1 VIFHCFLICNI
12 ISGGDNM
19 SKFSGIVKSLKKGAR
34 QADEIMQGGLGK
46 AGTRAELIKN
56 TTVSLKSNMTASQA
70 VKSGGNSALK
80 EAFETSTKVVKA
92 NTAERALNRTAYNG
106 NSAVKASREIIENK
120 RTNRVIDGH
129 NAKQRSVEMQTIL
142 NNVKDQHAT
151 INVDGSR
158 AAERARGF
166 DNAVNN
172 VRRTKEWQSR
182 TSYNPD
188 TVSVGLNNYNSG
200 AQASQMIIN
209 TPQTTSAPNP
219 NKAQQIYHR
228 VTNNPNTEPNINPDV
243 EPNFGFDTTVN
254 QNPKINAQ
262 PNVEPNFGFDTR
274 SGGSSSANS
283 QSNSGP
289 RTEKPKSNPQ
299 QQAEQQ
305 ARGSFTD
312 SRVFGYAKDTLF
324 GGAIDSYNNIKNTD
338 MGIFESISAAH
349 RNDDGSL
356 NIRRAAGS
364 FVAASAAARVASGG
378 GAYKDRYGNPNL
390 IGVPFI

>member
-1 VIFHCFLICNI
+1 
-12 ISGGDNM
+12 M
-19 SKFSGIVKSLKKGAR
+19 SKYSGIVKSLKKGVR
-34 QADEIMQGGLGK
+34 QADEIMQGGFGK
-46 AGTRAELIKN
+46 AGTRAEFIKN
-56 TTVSLKSNMTASQA
+56 STVSLKSNMTASQV
-70 VKSGGNSALK
+70 VKGGGNSALK
-80 EAFETSTKVVKA
+80 EALDTSTKVVKA
-92 NTAERALNRTAYNG
+92 NTAEKALNRTAYNG
-106 NSAVKASREIIENK
+106 NSAVKKSREIIENK
-120 RTNRVIDGH
+120 RTNKVIDGH

-166 DNAVNN
+166 NNAVDN
-172 VRRTKEWQSR
+172 VKRTKEWQR
-182 TSYNPD
+182 QTSYNPN

-200 AQASQMIIN
+200 AQASQIITN
-209 TPQTTSAPNP
+209 TPQTASAPNP

-262 PNVEPNFGFDTR
+262 PDVEPNFGFNTN
-274 SGGSSSANS
+274 SGGSGGTNS
-283 QSNSGP
+283 QSSSGP
-289 RTEKPKSNPQ
+289 RVETPNSGPQ

-305 ARGSFTD
+305 VRGGFTD
-312 SRVFGYAKDTLF
+312 SKAFGYAKDTLF
-324 GGAIDSYNNIKNTD
+324 GGAIDSYNNMRNTD
-338 MGIFESISAAH
+338 MGIFESINAAH
-349 RNDDGSL
+349 RNEDGSL

>member
-1 VIFHCFLICNI
+1 
-12 ISGGDNM
+12 M
-19 SKFSGIVKSLKKGAR
+19 SKFSHIVKGLKNGVR
-34 QADEIMQGGLGK
+34 QADEIMQGGFGK
-46 AGTRAELIKN
+46 AGTRAEFIKN
-56 TTVSLKSNMTASQA
+56 TTVSLNSNKTAAQMM
-70 VKSGGNSALK
+70 KGGGERPLK
-80 EAFETSTKVVKA
+80 EAFENATKVVKS
-92 NTAERALNRTAYNG
+92 NTAEKALNRTAYEG
-106 NSAVKASREIIENK
+106 NSAVKASKEIIQNK
-120 RTNRVIDGH
+120 RTNNVIDGH

-142 NNVKDQHAT
+142 NNVKDQRAT
-151 INVDGSR
+151 VNIDGSR

-172 VRRTKEWQSR
+172 VKRTKEWQSR
-182 TSYNPD
+182 TSYSPE

-200 AQASQMIIN
+200 AQASQVIRN
-209 TPQTTSAPNP
+209 TPQTTTSAPNP

-254 QNPKINAQ
+254 QNPKINAE
-262 PNVEPNFGFDTR
+262 PDVEPNFGFNTNSGN
-274 SGGSSSANS
+274 SGGNRANS
-283 QSNSGP
+283 QPNTGP
-289 RTEKPKSNPQ
+289 RTEGPKTGPQ

-305 ARGSFTD
+305 AKSKITD
-312 SRVFGYAKDTLF
+312 SKAFGYAKDTLF
-324 GGAIDSYNNIKNTD
+324 GGMTDSYNNIKNTD

-349 RNDDGSL
+349 RNEDGSL

>member
-1 VIFHCFLICNI
+1 
-12 ISGGDNM
+12 
-19 SKFSGIVKSLKKGAR
+19 
-34 QADEIMQGGLGK
+34 MQGGLGK

-56 TTVSLKSNMTASQA
+56 TTVSLKSNMTASQV

-80 EAFETSTKVVKA
+80 EALETSTKVVKA
-92 NTAERALNRTAYNG
+92 NTAERALNRTAYSG

-142 NNVKDQHAT
+142 NNVKDQHAS

-172 VRRTKEWQSR
+172 VRRTKEWQR
-182 TSYNPD
+182 QTSYNPD

-289 RTEKPKSNPQ
+289 RVEKPKPNPQ
-299 QQAEQQ
+299 QQAYQQ
-305 ARGSFTD
+305 AKGGFTD
-312 SRVFGYAKDTLF
+312 SKAFGYAKDTLF
-324 GGAIDSYNNIKNTD
+324 GGAIDSYNNMKNTD
-338 MGIFESISAAH
+338 MGIFESINAAH
-349 RNDDGSL
+349 RNEDGSL

>member
-1 VIFHCFLICNI
+1 
-12 ISGGDNM
+12 M

-34 QADEIMQGGLGK
+34 QADEIMQGGFGK
-46 AGTRAELIKN
+46 AGTRAEFIKN
-56 TTVSLKSNMTASQA
+56 STVSLKSNMTASQA
-70 VKSGGNSALK
+70 MKGGGNQALK
-80 EAFETSTKVVKA
+80 EALDTSTKVVKA
-92 NTAERALNRTAYNG
+92 NTAERALNRTAYSG

-120 RTNRVIDGH
+120 RTSRVIDGH

-172 VRRTKEWQSR
+172 VRRTKEWQR
-182 TSYNPD
+182 QTSYNPD

-200 AQASQMIIN
+200 AQASQIIKN
-209 TPQTTSAPNP
+209 TPQATSAPDP

-228 VTNNPNTEPNINPDV
+228 VTNNPNTEPNINANV

-262 PNVEPNFGFDTR
+262 PDVEPNFGFNTN
-274 SGGSSSANS
+274 SGGSSANR

-289 RTEKPKSNPQ
+289 RAETPKTNPQ

-305 ARGSFTD
+305 ARGGFTD
-312 SRVFGYAKDTLF
+312 SRAFGYAKDTLL
-324 GGAIDSYNNIKNTD
+324 GGAIDSYNNMRNTD
-338 MGIFESISAAH
+338 MGIFESINAAH

>member
-1 VIFHCFLICNI
+1 
-12 ISGGDNM
+12 M

-34 QADEIMQGGLGK
+34 QADEIMQGGFGK
-46 AGTRAELIKN
+46 AGTRAEFIKN
-56 TTVSLKSNMTASQA
+56 STVSLKSNMTASQA
-70 VKSGGNSALK
+70 MKGGGNQALK
-80 EAFETSTKVVKA
+80 EALDTSTKVVKA
-92 NTAERALNRTAYNG
+92 NTAERALNRTAYSG

-120 RTNRVIDGH
+120 RTSRVIDGH

-172 VRRTKEWQSR
+172 IKRTKEWQR
-182 TSYNPD
+182 QTSYNPD

-200 AQASQMIIN
+200 AQASQIIKN
-209 TPQTTSAPNP
+209 TPQATSAPDP

-228 VTNNPNTEPNINPDV
+228 VTNNPNTEPNINANV

-262 PNVEPNFGFDTR
+262 PDVEPNFGFNTN
-274 SGGSSSANS
+274 SGGSGANT

-289 RTEKPKSNPQ
+289 RTETPKTNPQ

-312 SRVFGYAKDTLF
+312 SRAFGYAKDTLL
-324 GGAIDSYNNIKNTD
+324 GGSIDSYNNMRNTD
-338 MGIFESISAAH
+338 MGIFESINAAH

>member
-1 VIFHCFLICNI
+1 
-12 ISGGDNM
+12 M
-19 SKFSGIVKSLKKGAR
+19 SRFSGIVKSLKKGAR

-80 EAFETSTKVVKA
+80 EALETSTKVVKA
-92 NTAERALNRTAYNG
+92 NTAERALNRTAYSG

-142 NNVKDQHAT
+142 NNVKDQHAS

-172 VRRTKEWQSR
+172 VRRTKEWQR
-182 TSYNPD
+182 QTSYNPD

-200 AQASQMIIN
+200 AQASQIIKN
-209 TPQTTSAPNP
+209 TPQATSAPDP

-228 VTNNPNTEPNINPDV
+228 VTNNPNTEPNINANV

-262 PNVEPNFGFDTR
+262 PDVEPNFGFNTNS
-274 SGGSSSANS
+274 SGSSANR

-289 RTEKPKSNPQ
+289 RAETPKTNPQ

-305 ARGSFTD
+305 ARGGFTD
-312 SRVFGYAKDTLF
+312 SRAFGYAKDTLL
-324 GGAIDSYNNIKNTD
+324 GGAIDSYNNMRNTD
-338 MGIFESISAAH
+338 MGIFESINAAH

>member
-1 VIFHCFLICNI
+1 
-12 ISGGDNM
+12 M
-19 SKFSGIVKSLKKGAR
+19 SKFSHIVKSLKNGAR
-34 QADEIMQGGLGK
+34 QADEIMQGGFGK
-46 AGTRAELIKN
+46 AGTRAEFIKN
-56 TTVSLKSNMTASQA
+56 TTARLNSNKTASQ
-70 VKSGGNSALK
+70 VIKGGGGQSLK
-80 EAFETSTKVVKA
+80 EAFENATKVVKS
-92 NTAERALNRTAYNG
+92 NTAEKALNRTAYSG
-106 NSAVKASREIIENK
+106 NSAVKASKEIIQNK
-120 RTNRVIDGH
+120 RVNNVIDGH

-142 NNVKDQHAT
+142 NNVKDQHAS

-172 VRRTKEWQSR
+172 VRRTKEWQSQ

-209 TPQTTSAPNP
+209 TPQTTSSTPNP

-228 VTNNPNTEPNINPDV
+228 VTNNPNTQPNINPDV

-262 PNVEPNFGFDTR
+262 PNVEPNFGFNTS
-274 SGGSSSANS
+274 SGRNTSTSSSSGTNN
-283 QSNSGP
+283 QSTSGP
-289 RTEKPKSNPQ
+289 RTEIPKTNPQ
-299 QQAEQQ
+299 YQAEQQ
-305 ARGSFTD
+305 AKSKITD
-312 SRVFGYAKDTLF
+312 SRAFGYAKDTLF
-324 GGAIDSYNNIKNTD
+324 GGMVDSYNNMKNTD

>member
-1 VIFHCFLICNI
+1 
-12 ISGGDNM
+12 M
-19 SKFSGIVKSLKKGAR
+19 SKFSHIVKSLKNGAR
-34 QADEIMQGGLGK
+34 QADEIMQGGLKK
-46 AGTRAELIKN
+46 AGTRAEFIKN
-56 TTVSLKSNMTASQA
+56 STVSLKSNKTASQ
-70 VKSGGNSALK
+70 VIKGGEGQSLK
-80 EAFETSTKVVKA
+80 EAFENATKVVKS
-92 NTAERALNRTAYNG
+92 NTAEKALNRTAYSG
-106 NSAVKASREIIENK
+106 NSAVKASREIIQNK
-120 RTNRVIDGH
+120 RTNNVIDGH

-142 NNVKDQHAT
+142 NNVKDQHPV
-151 INVDGSR
+151 INVDGSN
-158 AAERARGF
+158 AAERAHGF

-228 VTNNPNTEPNINPDV
+228 VTNNPNTQPNINPDV

-262 PNVEPNFGFDTR
+262 PNVEPNFGFNTNSGN
-274 SGGSSSANS
+274 SGGSRGNS
-283 QSNSGP
+283 QPNSGP
-289 RTEKPKSNPQ
+289 RTEGPRTNPQ

-305 ARGSFTD
+305 AKSRVTD
-312 SRVFGYAKDTLF
+312 SRAFGYAKDTLF

-338 MGIFESISAAH
+338 MGIFESISTAH

-378 GAYKDRYGNPNL
+378 GVYKDRYGNPNL

>member
-1 VIFHCFLICNI
+1 
-12 ISGGDNM
+12 M
-19 SKFSGIVKSLKKGAR
+19 SKFSHIVKSLKNGAR
-34 QADEIMQGGLGK
+34 QADEIMQGGFGK
-46 AGTRAELIKN
+46 AATRAEFIKN
-56 TTVSLKSNMTASQA
+56 TTVSLNSNKTASQ
-70 VKSGGNSALK
+70 VIKGGGGQSLK
-80 EAFETSTKVVKA
+80 EAFENATKVVKS
-92 NTAERALNRTAYNG
+92 NTAEKALNRTAYNG
-106 NSAVKASREIIENK
+106 NSAVKASREIIQNK
-120 RTNRVIDGH
+120 RVNNVIDGH

-142 NNVKDQHAT
+142 NNVKDRHPV
-151 INVDGSR
+151 INADGSR

-172 VRRTKEWQSR
+172 VKRTKEWQSQ
-182 TSYNPD
+182 TSYSPE

-200 AQASQMIIN
+200 AQASQVIRN
-209 TPQTTSAPNP
+209 TPQTTTSAPNP

-228 VTNNPNTEPNINPDV
+228 VTNNPNTQPNINPDV

-262 PNVEPNFGFDTR
+262 PDVEPNFGFDTT
-274 SGGSSSANS
+274 SGGGSRGNS
-283 QSNSGP
+283 QPNSGP
-289 RTEKPKSNPQ
+289 RTEGPKTNPQ
-299 QQAEQQ
+299 QQAQQQ
-305 ARGSFTD
+305 ADRQAKSKITD
-312 SRVFGYAKDTLF
+312 SKAFGYAKDTLF
-324 GGAIDSYNNIKNTD
+324 GGMVDSYNNMKNTD

>member
-1 VIFHCFLICNI
+1 
-12 ISGGDNM
+12 M
-19 SKFSGIVKSLKKGAR
+19 SKYSGIVKNLKKGVR
-34 QADEIMQGGLGK
+34 QADEIMQGGFGK
-46 AGTRAELIKN
+46 AGTRAEFIKN
-56 TTVSLKSNMTASQA
+56 STVSLKSNMTASQV
-70 VKSGGNSALK
+70 VKGGGNQALK
-80 EAFETSTKVVKA
+80 EALDTSTKVVKA
-92 NTAERALNRTAYNG
+92 NTAEKALTRTAYDG
-106 NSAVKASREIIENK
+106 NSAVKKSREIIENK
-120 RTNRVIDGH
+120 RTNMVIDGH

-142 NNVKDQHAT
+142 NNVKDQHPT

-158 AAERARGF
+158 AAERAHGF
-166 DNAVNN
+166 NNAVNN
-172 VRRTKEWQSR
+172 VKRTKEWQR
-182 TSYNPD
+182 QTSYNPD
-188 TVSVGLNNYNSG
+188 TVSIGLNNYNSG
-200 AQASQMIIN
+200 AQASQIITN

-243 EPNFGFDTTVN
+243 EPNFGFNTTVN

-262 PNVEPNFGFDTR
+262 PDVEPNFGFDTNSGN
-274 SGGSSSANS
+274 SGGSRGNS
-283 QSNSGP
+283 QPNSGP
-289 RTEKPKSNPQ
+289 RTEGPKPNTQ

-312 SRVFGYAKDTLF
+312 SRAFGYAKDTLF
-324 GGAIDSYNNIKNTD
+324 GGAIDSYNNMRNTD
-338 MGIFESISAAH
+338 MGIFESINAAH

-364 FVAASAAARVASGG
+364 FIAASAAARVASGG

>member
-1 VIFHCFLICNI
+1 
-12 ISGGDNM
+12 M
-19 SKFSGIVKSLKKGAR
+19 SKYSGIVKSLKKGVR

-70 VKSGGNSALK
+70 VKGGGNSALK
-80 EAFETSTKVVKA
+80 EALETSTKVVKA
-92 NTAERALNRTAYNG
+92 NTAERALNRTAYSG

-142 NNVKDQHAT
+142 NNVKDQHAS

-166 DNAVNN
+166 NNAVNN
-172 VRRTKEWQSR
+172 VKRTKEWQGQ
-182 TSYNPD
+182 TSYNPN
-188 TVSVGLNNYNSG
+188 TISVGLNNYNSG
-200 AQASQMIIN
+200 AQASQIITN

-262 PNVEPNFGFDTR
+262 PDVEPNFGFNTN
-274 SGGSSSANS
+274 SGGGSANS

-289 RTEKPKSNPQ
+289 RVETPKPNTQ

-312 SRVFGYAKDTLF
+312 SKAFGYAKDTLF
-324 GGAIDSYNNIKNTD
+324 GGAIDSYNNIRNTD
-338 MGIFESISAAH
+338 MGIFESINAAH
-349 RNDDGSL
+349 RNEDGSL

>member
-1 VIFHCFLICNI
+1 
-12 ISGGDNM
+12 M

-46 AGTRAELIKN
+46 AGTRAEFIKN
-56 TTVSLKSNMTASQA
+56 STVSLKSNMTASQA
-70 VKSGGNSALK
+70 MKGGGNQALK
-80 EAFETSTKVVKA
+80 EALDTSTKVVKA
-92 NTAERALNRTAYNG
+92 NTAERALNRTAYSG
-106 NSAVKASREIIENK
+106 NSAVKASREIIQNK
-120 RTNRVIDGH
+120 RVNNVIDGH

-172 VRRTKEWQSR
+172 VRRTKEWQR
-182 TSYNPD
+182 QTSYNPD

-228 VTNNPNTEPNINPDV
+228 VTNNPNTEPNINPNV

-262 PNVEPNFGFDTR
+262 PDVEPNFGFDTR
-274 SGGSSSANS
+274 SGGSGTNR

-289 RTEKPKSNPQ
+289 RTEKPNPNQ

-305 ARGSFTD
+305 AKSKFTD
-312 SRVFGYAKDTLF
+312 SKAFGYAKDTLF
-324 GGAIDSYNNIKNTD
+324 GGTIDSFNNMKNTD

>member
-1 VIFHCFLICNI
+1 
-12 ISGGDNM
+12 M

-70 VKSGGNSALK
+70 MKSGGNQTLK
-80 EAFETSTKVVKA
+80 EALDTSTKVVKA
-92 NTAERALNRTAYNG
+92 NTAERALNRTAYSG
-106 NSAVKASREIIENK
+106 NSAVKKSREIIENR

-142 NNVKDQHAT
+142 NNVKDQHST

-166 DNAVNN
+166 NNAVDN
-172 VRRTKEWQSR
+172 VKRTKEWQR
-182 TSYNPD
+182 QTSYNPD
-188 TVSVGLNNYNSG
+188 TISVGLNNYNSG

-254 QNPKINAQ
+254 QNPKINAE
-262 PNVEPNFGFDTR
+262 PDVEPNFGFSTNSGN
-274 SGGSSSANS
+274 SGGSRGNS
-283 QSNSGP
+283 QPNSGP
-289 RTEKPKSNPQ
+289 RTEGPKPNTQ

-305 ARGSFTD
+305 ARDSFTD
-312 SRVFGYAKDTLF
+312 SRAFGYAKDTLF
-324 GGAIDSYNNIKNTD
+324 GGAIDSYNNMRNTD
-338 MGIFESISAAH
+338 MGIFESINAAH

>member
-1 VIFHCFLICNI
+1 
-12 ISGGDNM
+12 M
-19 SKFSGIVKSLKKGAR
+19 SRFSGIVKSLKKGAR
-34 QADEIMQGGLGK
+34 QADEIMQGGFGK
-46 AGTRAELIKN
+46 AGTRAEFIKN
-56 TTVSLKSNMTASQA
+56 STVSLKSNMTASQA
-70 VKSGGNSALK
+70 MKGGGNQALK
-80 EAFETSTKVVKA
+80 EALDTSTKVVKA
-92 NTAERALNRTAYNG
+92 NTAERALNRTAYSG

-172 VRRTKEWQSR
+172 VKRTKEWQR
-182 TSYNPD
+182 QTSYNPD

-200 AQASQMIIN
+200 AQASQIITN
-209 TPQTTSAPNP
+209 TPQTASAPNP

-262 PNVEPNFGFDTR
+262 PDVEPNFGFNTN
-274 SGGSSSANS
+274 SGGSGANT
-283 QSNSGP
+283 QSNSAP
-289 RTEKPKSNPQ
+289 RAETPKSNPQ
-299 QQAEQQ
+299 QYTEQK

-312 SRVFGYAKDTLF
+312 SKAFGYAKDTLF
-324 GGAIDSYNNIKNTD
+324 GGAIDSYNNMKNTD
-338 MGIFESISAAH
+338 MGIFESINAAH

>member
-1 VIFHCFLICNI
+1 
-12 ISGGDNM
+12 M
-19 SKFSGIVKSLKKGAR
+19 SKFSHIVKSLKNGAR
-34 QADEIMQGGLGK
+34 QADEIMQGGFGK
-46 AGTRAELIKN
+46 AGTRAEFIKN
-56 TTVSLKSNMTASQA
+56 TTVSLNSNKTASQ
-70 VKSGGNSALK
+70 VIKGGGGQPLK
-80 EAFETSTKVVKA
+80 EAFENATKVVKS
-92 NTAERALNRTAYNG
+92 NTAEKALNRTAYSG
-106 NSAVKASREIIENK
+106 NSAVKASKEIIQNK
-120 RTNRVIDGH
+120 RVNNVIDGH

-142 NNVKDQHAT
+142 NNVKDQHT
-151 INVDGSR
+151 VINVDGSK

-172 VRRTKEWQSR
+172 VKKTKEWQSR

-209 TPQTTSAPNP
+209 TPQTASSAPNP

-228 VTNNPNTEPNINPDV
+228 VTNNPNTQPNIDPDV
-243 EPNFGFDTTVN
+243 EPNFGFNTRVN
-254 QNPKINAQ
+254 QNPNVKAQ
-262 PNVEPNFGFDTR
+262 PNVEPNFGFDTSNGR
-274 SGGSSSANS
+274 SANS
-283 QSNSGP
+283 QPNSGP
-289 RTEKPKSNPQ
+289 RTETPKTNPQ

-305 ARGSFTD
+305 AKSRITD
-312 SRVFGYAKDTLF
+312 SKAFGYAKDTLF
-324 GGAIDSYNNIKNTD
+324 GGMVDSYNNMKNTD